1 MRKLWPIGTLLLAVA
16 LPVVSVHAQSGYDI
30 MVPERGAKPDKY
42 EPWLAP
48 KYKSP
53 RGTRQ
58 HVKPL
63 RRAAEPDQPRVSTP
77 PPPIVVPETGVALP
91 NMRTLSPSGPRGTES
106 FQDKALRCAHQAGAY
121 GSAAGNRGTYIGTC
135 VNQ

>member
-1 MRKLWPIGTLLLAVA
+1 MTMRKLWPIGTLLLAVT
-16 LPVVSVHAQSGYDI
+16 LPAVSAHAQSGYDI

-58 HVKPL
+58 HVVIP
-63 RRAAEPDQPRVSTP
+63 RAAPAPRLRSALP
-77 PPPIVVPETGVALP
+77 PPLVAPNGQALP
-91 NMRTLSPSGPRGTES
+91 NLPAVAPSGPHGSETY
-106 FQDKALRCAHQAGAY
+106 QDRAVRCAHQAGVY
-121 GSAAGNRGTYIGTC
+121 GDTTGNRTAYLGNC